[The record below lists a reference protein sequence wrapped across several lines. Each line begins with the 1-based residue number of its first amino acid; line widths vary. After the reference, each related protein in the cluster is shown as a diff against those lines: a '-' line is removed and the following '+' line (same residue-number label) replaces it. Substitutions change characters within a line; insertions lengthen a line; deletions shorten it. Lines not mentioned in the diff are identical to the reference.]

1 MRIRAKEII
10 LQYLLLIQWLFLKRF
25 LLRCMISHKIIW
37 TDEAGMNIIYISE
50 KWKLEPQ
57 EITCLEQFQATH
69 HEQDNKQSLCFSKSH
84 LWASSIIARDLYDFT
99 KQSTSSGRPWWVPD
113 AYLLKMIIMIM
124 VIAIIWNEQMVSSQ
138 REPSERG
145 VYGIL

>member
-1 MRIRAKEII
+1 
-10 LQYLLLIQWLFLKRF
+10 
-25 LLRCMISHKIIW
+25 MISHKIIG

-99 KQSTSSGRPWWVPD
+99 KLSTSSGRPWWVPD

>member
-1 MRIRAKEII
+1 MSRTINKA
-10 LQYLLLIQWLFLKRF
+10 
-25 LLRCMISHKIIW
+25 CV
-37 TDEAGMNIIYISE
+37 
-50 KWKLEPQ
+50 
-57 EITCLEQFQATH
+57 FQ
-69 HEQDNKQSLCFSKSH
+69 KSH
-84 LWASSIIARDLYDFT
+84 LRASSITARDLHDFT

-145 VYGIL
+145 VYGILSSVIMVQMEKGWEHQRSDKMRSRPLFISV

>member
-1 MRIRAKEII
+1 
-10 LQYLLLIQWLFLKRF
+10 
-25 LLRCMISHKIIW
+25 
-37 TDEAGMNIIYISE
+37 MNIIYISE

-84 LWASSIIARDLYDFT
+84 LWASSIIARDLHDFM
-99 KQSTSSGRPWWVPD
+99 KQSTSSAGRPWWVPD

-145 VYGIL
+145 VYGILSSVIMVQMEKGWEHQRRDKMRSRSLFISV